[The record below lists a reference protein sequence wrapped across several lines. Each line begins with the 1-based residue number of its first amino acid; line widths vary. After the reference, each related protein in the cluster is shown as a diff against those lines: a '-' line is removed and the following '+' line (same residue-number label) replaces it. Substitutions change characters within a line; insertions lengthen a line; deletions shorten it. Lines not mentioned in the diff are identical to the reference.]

1 MKKKTYKKCV
11 YYKYGQKVSVKK
23 ANACN
28 PSFFDLSMMMK
39 ISSTNIKTSKK

>member
-1 MKKKTYKKCV
+1 MKKKTYKKCIK
-11 YYKYGQKVSVKK
+11 YKVRTESFRKK
-23 ANACN
+23 AYACN